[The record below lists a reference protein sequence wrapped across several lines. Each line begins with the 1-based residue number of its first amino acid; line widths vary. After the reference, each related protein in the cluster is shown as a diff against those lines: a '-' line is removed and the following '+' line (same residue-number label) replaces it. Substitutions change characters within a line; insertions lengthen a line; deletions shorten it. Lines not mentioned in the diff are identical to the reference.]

1 MSEANPEVLMVEF
14 DTRIK
19 FLKGVGETR
28 AKLLE
33 KLGIF
38 SIGALLRYYPKRY
51 EDWNTLTKI
60 ADAEINETVCLKA
73 TVIDRVSEVKING
86 GKILTKTTISDF
98 SGYLPVVF
106 FNNKYVKNSL
116 LENEEYLFFGKV
128 TKDKYGNRTLNAPR
142 FEKAGEKQRLRPI
155 YKASGTLTSKNI
167 EKLME
172 TALKEIKGNVKEVL
186 PQNLISKYKLL
197 PLEDAL
203 KNIHFPENEEMLR
216 QAKRRLIFEEL
227 LILQLGL
234 LSKRSSVD
242 VKITKPIKED
252 KSEEFYKKLPFELTN
267 AQKRVIGEAVNDL
280 MSEKPMNRLVQGD
293 VGSGKTAVAAAIIYT
308 AVKNGFQAAF
318 MAPTEVLANQHYK
331 TLKNFFGDEFSVSLL
346 TGSTTAKN
354 KRIVKERLE
363 SGECNI
369 VVGTHAMIQNDV
381 NFKDLGLVITD
392 EQHRFGVEQR
402 TALSKKGENANVLVM
417 SATPIPRTLAM
428 VIYGDLDVSVIDEL
442 PKGRQ
447 PIKTFRVNSP
457 YHPRLYEFLRKTMD
471 NGQQGYIVCP
481 LVEESESD
489 LVPAT
494 EYYNW
499 LKANQFKN
507 YTLGLL
513 HGQMKPKEKDE
524 IMARFYSGEI
534 QLLISTVV
542 IEVGVDV
549 PNATVMIIE
558 NAERFG
564 LSQLHQLRG
573 RIGRGDKE
581 STCVLLSDAQNEEAL
596 ERFDVLCDTNDGFQ
610 IAQKDL
616 ELRGPG
622 DFFGNRQ
629 HGLPDMHIANLMT
642 DTRIL
647 YEAQERAKEIC
658 NCDPGLEKEEN
669 ALLKKE
675 VERLFNNISLN

>member
-1 MSEANPEVLMVEF
+1 MVEI
-14 DTRIK
+14 DTRVQ

-28 AKLLE
+28 AKHLE

-51 EDWNTLTKI
+51 EDWNTVTKI
-60 ADAEINETVCLKA
+60 SDAVVNETVCIKA
-73 TVIDRVSEVKING
+73 TVIERPSEVKIKG
-86 GKILTKTTISDF
+86 GRILTKTTISDMN
-98 SGYLPVVF
+98 GCLPIVF

-116 LENEEYLFFGKV
+116 KENEEYLFFGKV
-128 TKDKYGNRTLNAPR
+128 TLDKYGSRTMLSPK
-142 FEKAGEKQRLRPI
+142 FELAGDKQRLRPI
-155 YKASGTLTSKNI
+155 YKANSNLTSKNI
-167 EKLME
+167 EKLTE
-172 TALKEIKGNVKEVL
+172 VALKEIKGNIKEVL
-186 PQNLISKYKLL
+186 PENLISKYKLL
-197 PLEDAL
+197 SLEESL
-203 KNIHFPENEEMLR
+203 KNIHFPESEELLH

-234 LSKRSSVD
+234 LSKRSSIEVRKTMP
-242 VKITKPIKED
+242 VKED
-252 KSEEFYKKLPFELTN
+252 KSEEFYKKLPFEPTS
-267 AQKRVIGEAVNDL
+267 AQKRAVSEAVADL
-280 MSEKPMNRLVQGD
+280 MSEKPMNRLIQGD

-308 AVKNGFQAAF
+308 AVKNGFQSAF
-318 MAPTEVLANQHYK
+318 MAPTEVLANQHFK
-331 TLKNFFGDEFSVSLL
+331 TLKNFFNDEINVELL
-346 TGSTTAKN
+346 TGSTPAKK
-354 KRIVKERLE
+354 KREIKEKLE
-363 SGECNI
+363 SGECQL

-381 NFKDLGLVITD
+381 VFKNLGLVVTD

-428 VIYGDLDVSVIDEL
+428 VIYGDLDVSVLDEL
-442 PKGRQ
+442 PKGRL
-447 PIKTFRVNSP
+447 PIKTYRVNSP
-457 YHPRLYEFLRKTMD
+457 YHDRLYEFLRKTMD
-471 NGQQGYIVCP
+471 SGQQGYIVCP

-524 IMARFYSGEI
+524 VMARFYSGEI
-534 QLLISTVV
+534 GLLISTVV

-573 RIGRGDKE
+573 RIGRGSSQ
-581 STCVLLSDAQNEEAL
+581 STCVLLSDAQNDEAL
-596 ERFDVLCDTNDGFQ
+596 TRFQVLCDTNDGFV

-642 DTRIL
+642 DTRTL
-647 YEAQERAKEIC
+647 YEAQKVAKEIC
-658 NCDPGLEKEEN
+658 SNDPALESEEN

-675 VERLFNNISLN
+675 VQRLFNNISMN

>member
-1 MSEANPEVLMVEF
+1 MVEF

-60 ADAEINETVCLKA
+60 SDAEINETVCLKA

-86 GKILTKTTISDF
+86 GKILTKTTISDY

-116 LENEEYLFFGKV
+116 LENEEYLFFGKI

-155 YKASGTLTSKNI
+155 YKASGTLTSKSI
-167 EKLME
+167 EKLVE
-172 TALKEIKGNVKEVL
+172 TALKEIKGNIKEVL
-186 PQNLISKYKLL
+186 PQKLISKYKLL
-197 PLEDAL
+197 YLEEAL

-234 LSKRSSVD
+234 LSKRSSSD
-242 VKITKPIKED
+242 VKRTRPIKED
-252 KSEEFYKKLPFELTN
+252 KSEEFYKKLPFEPTN
-267 AQKRVIGEAVNDL
+267 AQKRVIGEAIKDL

-331 TLKNFFGDEFSVSLL
+331 TLKNFLGDEFSVSLL

-354 KRIVKERLE
+354 KRIIKEQLE

-402 TALSKKGENANVLVM
+402 AALSKKGENANVLVM

-494 EYYNW
+494 EYYDW

-524 IMARFYSGEI
+524 VMARFYSGGI

-573 RIGRGDKE
+573 
-581 STCVLLSDAQNEEAL
+581 
-596 ERFDVLCDTNDGFQ
+596 
-610 IAQKDL
+610 
-616 ELRGPG
+616 
-622 DFFGNRQ
+622 
-629 HGLPDMHIANLMT
+629 
-642 DTRIL
+642 
-647 YEAQERAKEIC
+647 
-658 NCDPGLEKEEN
+658 
-669 ALLKKE
+669 
-675 VERLFNNISLN
+675 